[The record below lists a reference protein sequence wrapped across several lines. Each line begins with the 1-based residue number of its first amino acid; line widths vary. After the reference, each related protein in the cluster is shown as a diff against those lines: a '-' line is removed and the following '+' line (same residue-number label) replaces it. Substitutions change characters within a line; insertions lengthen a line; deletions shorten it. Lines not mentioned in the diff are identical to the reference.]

1 VPAVDHARTRTFATL
16 GLAGVGLSVLLIGV
30 LHVVATD
37 VSPVRRTIS
46 EYALGEYRW
55 VFDTGVL
62 GLCAGSA
69 LVLFAL
75 VRKGLLVWPA
85 TGAVALGVWSVALV
99 VIVAFEKTNR
109 AVGPSVGGV
118 IHRYA
123 SLVAFLSV
131 PVAALALGRRWRGDV
146 AWGRFAMVSRILG
159 VLALVV
165 LGAIV
170 ARIALRRVPGVS
182 DLVPLGLAERVLA
195 IIEVATV
202 AMFALWSLRPVTVSR
217 TAEAPAQVTVAA

>member
-1 VPAVDHARTRTFATL
+1 MPALDHGRTRTFATL
-16 GLAGVGLSVLLIGV
+16 GLIGVGLSVLLVGA
-30 LHVVATD
+30 LHVVAAD

-55 VFDTGVL
+55 MFDTGVL

-69 LVLFAL
+69 LVLLAL
-75 VRKGLLVWPA
+75 VRTGMLSWPSP
-85 TGAVALGVWSVALV
+85 GAVALGLWSAALV

-118 IHRYA
+118 INRYA
-123 SLVAFLSV
+123 RLVAFLSV
-131 PVAALALGRRWRGDV
+131 PVAALALGRRWRGDA
-146 AWGRFAMVSRILG
+146 AWGRFAVVSRVLG

-182 DLVPLGLAERVLA
+182 ELLPLGLAERVLA

-202 AMFALWSLRPVTVSR
+202 AVFALWSLRPVTATR
-217 TAEAPAQVTVAA
+217 TAEAPGRVSVAA